1 MSTNKKWL
9 SALNLLIFFEKGLW
23 QVGQMTSGPNF
34 FWKIVKIMGIIPK
47 FHFFQKAYWK
57 FAAVKKNKS
66 YRINFSVI
74 FHFSILLLKES
85 LKRCVIFS
93 NFSSVFEKSAMISP
107 QELSFNHNLK
117 ECLISKDLQI
127 IRKNNRLCFDKLLF
141 KLHC

>member
-1 MSTNKKWL
+1 MSTNKEWL

-23 QVGQMTSGPNF
+23 GKWRLDLIF

-93 NFSSVFEKSAMISP
+93 NFYSVFEKSAMISP

>member
-1 MSTNKKWL
+1 MSTNKEWL

-23 QVGQMTSGPNF
+23 GKWRLDLIF

-74 FHFSILLLKES
+74 FHFSILPLKES
-85 LKRCVIFS
+85 SKRCLIFS
-93 NFSSVFEKSAMISP
+93 NFSAVFEKSAMISR
-107 QELSFNHNLK
+107 QELSFNHILK